1 MSVKKDG
8 AAKQKYQKPMLTHFG
23 LVRELSQSGSGISSE
38 GAADDKCNP
47 NPNKH
52 PNQNCGPAGGG

>member
-23 LVRELSQSGSGISSE
+23 LVRELAQAGSGQSSE
-38 GAADDKCNP
+38 GAADGKCDP
-47 NPNKH
+47 SPQKK
-52 PNQNCGPAGGG
+52 PNQNCTFV

>member
-23 LVRELSQSGSGISSE
+23 LVRELAQAGSGISSE
-38 GAADDKCNP
+38 GASEMCDPSPLK
-47 NPNKH
+47 K
-52 PNQNCGPAGGG
+52 PNQNCPPPGGG